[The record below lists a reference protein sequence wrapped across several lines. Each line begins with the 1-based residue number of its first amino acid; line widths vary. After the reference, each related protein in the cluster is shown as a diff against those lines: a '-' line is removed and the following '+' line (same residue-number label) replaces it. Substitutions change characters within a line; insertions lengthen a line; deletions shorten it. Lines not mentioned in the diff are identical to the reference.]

1 VIVGMTDPAGGFGWR
16 SGRHLPRQRGGVFGW
31 GRIADQADLF
41 RQERPLCVLLLPAP
55 LETFALRERAEDLL
69 TAPGV
74 VAVDPPRL
82 SYAGAA
88 RLGDAFADA
97 LAAVQ
102 ARRMRLPG
110 FPRAVVV
117 FDALQY
123 PLARGLIALNPD
135 AELWY
140 GPEGVPEDERTRA
153 LHDRACERADMR
165 FERWDAPAHTQDRP
179 LWERMEALGIESGRL
194 GSERADI
201 IGY

>member
-1 VIVGMTDPAGGFGWR
+1 MTDPGGGYGWR

-31 GRIADQADLF
+31 GRIADEEAHRF
-41 RQERPLCVLLLPAP
+41 EEERPLAVLLLPVA
-55 LETFALRERAEDLL
+55 LERFALRERAEDLL

-74 VAVDPPRL
+74 AAVDPPRL
-82 SYAGAA
+82 SYGAVA
-88 RLGDAFADA
+88 RVSDTVADS

-110 FPRAVVV
+110 FARVLVV

-123 PLARGLIALNPD
+123 PLARSLRAIHPD

-140 GPEGVPEDERTRA
+140 GPPEEPDDERRQTLHA
-153 LHDRACERADMR
+153 LAVERATWQFDHPGG
-165 FERWDAPAHTQDRP
+165 DAHTQNLP
-179 LWERMEALGIESGRL
+179 LWQRLEALGIESGRL

-201 IGY
+201 G